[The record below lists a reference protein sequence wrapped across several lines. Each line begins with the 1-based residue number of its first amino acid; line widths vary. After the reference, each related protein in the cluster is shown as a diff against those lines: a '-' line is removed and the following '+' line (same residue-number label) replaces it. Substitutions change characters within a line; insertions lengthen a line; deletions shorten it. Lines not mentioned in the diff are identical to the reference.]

1 MADLLKSIAL
11 ADSVGAQAIVCYG
24 AEAQTR
30 MLVEETGELLTAVA
44 RCARGRGARSDVV
57 EECADVI
64 IVALQV
70 ARMHSGS
77 GDQEDLGL
85 ELERK
90 AQRLLERMKP
100 EPFCDEH
107 PNCTWAEPRCAKH
120 VEQRARALANGMPS
134 SGRHG

>member
-30 MLVEETGELLTAVA
+30 MLVEEVGELLTAVA
-44 RCARGRGARSDVV
+44 RCGRGRGARSDVV

-77 GDQEDLGL
+77 AGQEDLAL

-90 AQRLLERMKP
+90 ALLLQERMASR
-100 EPFCDEH
+100 PFCYDH
-107 PNCTWAEPRCAKH
+107 PNCTWSDPRCLKH
-120 VEQRARALANGMPS
+120 REQRARALANGMPP

>member
-1 MADLLKSIAL
+1 MADLLEAIAL
-11 ADSVGAQAIVCYG
+11 ADRVGAQAIERYG

-30 MLVEETGELLTAVA
+30 MLVEETGELLVAVA

-77 GDQEDLGL
+77 EGQEDLCL

-100 EPFCDEH
+100 EPFCDH
-107 PNCTWAEPRCAKH
+107 PGCTWADPRCARH
-120 VEQRARALANGMPS
+120 IGMRARALANGMPS

>member
-1 MADLLKSIAL
+1 MADLLEAIAL
-11 ADSVGAQAIVCYG
+11 ADRVGAQAIERYG

-44 RCARGRGARSDVV
+44 RCVRGRGARSDVV

-64 IVALQV
+64 MVALQV
-70 ARMHSGS
+70 ARMYSGR

-90 AQRLLERMKP
+90 ARRLVERMAP
-100 EPFCDEH
+100 TPFCDH
-107 PNCTWAEPRCAKH
+107 PGCTWADPRCAKH
-120 VEQRARALANGMPS
+120 IGMRARALANGMPA

>member
-1 MADLLKSIAL
+1 MVDILSAIAL
-11 ADSVGAQAIVCYG
+11 ADRVGAQAIERYG
-24 AEAQTR
+24 AASQTR

-77 GDQEDLGL
+77 EGQEDLAL

-100 EPFCDEH
+100 EAFCDH
-107 PNCTWAEPRCAKH
+107 AGCTWSEPRCARH
-120 VEQRARALANGMPS
+120 IEQRARALANGMPP

>member
-1 MADLLKSIAL
+1 MADLLEAIAL
-11 ADSVGAQAIVCYG
+11 ADRVGAQAIDLYG

-70 ARMHSGS
+70 ARMYSGR

-85 ELERK
+85 EIERK
-90 AQRLLERMKP
+90 AERLMARMAP
-100 EPFCDEH
+100 ATFCDD
-107 PNCTWAEPRCAKH
+107 PNCTWADPRCSKH
-120 VEQRARALANGMPS
+120 TGQRARAIANGMPA

>member
-1 MADLLKSIAL
+1 MADLLEAIAL
-11 ADSVGAQAIVCYG
+11 ADRVGAEAIERYG

-70 ARMHSGS
+70 ARMYSG
-77 GDQEDLGL
+77 GPDDLAQELA
-85 ELERK
+85 RK
-90 AQRLLERMKP
+90 ADRLSQRL
-100 EPFCDEH
+100 
-107 PNCTWAEPRCAKH
+107 AETEVA
-120 VEQRARALANGMPS
+120 S
-134 SGRHG
+134 

>member
-1 MADLLKSIAL
+1 MSDLLEAIAL
-11 ADSVGAQAIVCYG
+11 ADRVGAEAIERYG

-70 ARMHSGS
+70 ARMYSG
-77 GDQEDLGL
+77 GRGQEDLGL

-100 EPFCDEH
+100 EPFCDY
-107 PNCTWAEPRCAKH
+107 PGCTWSEPLCIKH
-120 VEQRARALANGMPS
+120 SEQRARALANGMPA